1 MKRVAAVVVVA
12 LAVSAGAST
21 LAASAAKQTHR
32 HGMIRISIA
41 GSLGRSS
48 QPIVI
53 TGAFAD
59 AGKFTENAP
68 NSKVILSKG
77 SITVDDSKGAQRE
90 HELFA
95 HLSKIVDPKTC
106 GLSVSYT
113 APAKLKQGT
122 GAYRGIDGTLET
134 TTDLAGVF
142 PRLRSGKCNLSSH
155 AQPIGFVFLAHGS
168 GRASLK

>member
-1 MKRVAAVVVVA
+1 MKRIASILVVAA
-12 LAVSAGAST
+12 AVSAGVTT
-21 LAASAAKQTHR
+21 LGASAAKQTHGNGVI
-32 HGMIRISIA
+32 HVSIA

-68 NSKVILSKG
+68 SSKVSLSKG
-77 SITVDDSKGAQRE
+77 SIVVDDAKGAQRE
-90 HELFA
+90 SELFA

-122 GAYRGIDGTLET
+122 GAYRRLNGTVAI

-142 PRLRSGKCNLSSH
+142 PRLRSGKCNLSSN

-168 GRASLK
+168 GRVSFK